1 MILDEGTTF
10 LLFFLISF
18 GVTSLG
24 VIAAKIGSK
33 RGW

>member
-18 GVTSLG
+18 GVTSLA
-24 VIAAKIGSK
+24 VIAAKLNKSQ
-33 RGW
+33 

>member
-18 GVTSLG
+18 GVTSLA
-24 VIAAKIGSK
+24 VIAAKIGST